1 MEKTKKRISKKQ
13 LQTFINSIATIE
25 RSKSPGIDADF
36 YVSKID
42 GSYLTHVGLEDDL
55 KFFLKKGI
63 TEQIQTSLKGKE
75 TSNIGFNPKEQ
86 KWYGWS
92 HRAIYGFGI
101 GSTCKK
107 GDCGYRAANK
117 EDFREECLNFWGD
130 DEYAVDDAK
139 ATFGKG
145 EVYEGEVVDGVI
157 ITHTYNDKVPNKKL
171 RGTLS
176 EHFIPFPEE
185 FGKGEWTATT
195 LEEAKQM
202 AIDFA
207 ESIS

>member
-1 MEKTKKRISKKQ
+1 MEKRISKKQ
-13 LQTFINSIATIE
+13 LQTFIDSIARIE
-25 RSKSPGIDADF
+25 RSERPGIDADV

-63 TEQIQTSLKGKE
+63 TQQIQSSFKGKE
-75 TSNIGFNPKEQ
+75 TSNIGFNPTEE

-92 HRAIYGFGI
+92 HRAIYGFGV

-107 GDCGYRAANK
+107 GDCGYRASNK
-117 EDFREECLNFWGD
+117 EDYRLECLNFWGD
-130 DEYAVDDAK
+130 SEYSVNDAK
-139 ATFGKG
+139 AIFGQGEDKG
-145 EVYEGEVVDGVI
+145 ELLDGVI
-157 ITHTYNDKVPNKKL
+157 ITYTYNDKVPNKKL
-171 RGTLS
+171 RGTLY
-176 EHFIPFPEE
+176 EHFSPFPEE
-185 FGKGEWTATT
+185 FGKGEWIATT

-207 ESIS
+207 ESVS